1 MTAYVTVNDI
11 PSCATELTLDEL
23 SLVSGGT
30 FTKNRYSKGTY
41 HSVGISTSYNFFDKD
56 EFMFMGQKISYQKAN
71 EIADIADRVYNVL
84 NEGNHGANIIGY
96 GEAAF
101 IRAFNSQLSLK
112 YGIQWNGVPGCDF

>member
-23 SLVSGGT
+23 NLVSGGT

-84 NEGNHGANIIGY
+84 NEGNQGANIIGY

-101 IRAFNSQLSLK
+101 IRAFNSQLKLK
-112 YGIQWNGVPGCDF
+112 YGIQWNGVPGSDF

>member
-1 MTAYVTVNDI
+1 MTAY
-11 PSCATELTLDEL
+11 ATTNQMPFSAAELTLDEL
-23 SLVSGGT
+23 NLVTGGT
-30 FTKNRYSKGTY
+30 LTSNKYSKSTY
-41 HSVGISTSYNFFDKD
+41 HSFGISTSYNFFDKD
-56 EFMFMGQKISYQKAN
+56 EFMFMGQRISYQKAN

-112 YGIQWNGVPGCDF
+112 YGIQWNGVPGYDF

>member
-1 MTAYVTVNDI
+1 MTAY
-11 PSCATELTLDEL
+11 ATTNQMPFSAAELTLDEL
-23 SLVSGGT
+23 NLVTVGT
-30 FTKNRYSKGTY
+30 FTSNKYSKSFY
-41 HSVGISTSYNFFDKD
+41 HACGISTCYNFFDND

-71 EIADIADRVYNVL
+71 EIADIANRVYNVL

-101 IRAFNSQLSLK
+101 IRAFNSQLKLK

>member
-1 MTAYVTVNDI
+1 
-11 PSCATELTLDEL
+11 
-23 SLVSGGT
+23 
-30 FTKNRYSKGTY
+30 
-41 HSVGISTSYNFFDKD
+41 
-56 EFMFMGQKISYQKAN
+56 MGQKISYQKAN

-112 YGIQWNGVPGCDF
+112 YGIQWNGVPGSDF

>member
-1 MTAYVTVNDI
+1 MAAYVTANNI
-11 PSCATELTLDEL
+11 PFSAAELTLDEL
-23 SLVSGGT
+23 KRVTGGT
-30 FTKNRYSKGTY
+30 FTSNKYSKSTY
-41 HSVGISTSYNFFDKD
+41 HSFGISTSYNFFDKD
-56 EFMFMGQKISYQKAN
+56 EFMFMGRTISYQQAN
-71 EIADIADRVYNVL
+71 EIVALGDRVYNVL